1 MSIGPVELTILLTL
15 FCLLPIII
23 AGVIILLV
31 VQSRKSQESSEKKC
45 PYCAETI
52 KKDAIKCRYCGMDL
66 DEG

>member
-1 MSIGPVELTILLTL
+1 MSIGPIELTILLTL
-15 FCLLPIII
+15 LCLLPIII
-23 AGVIILLV
+23 AGIIILIV
-31 VQSRKSQESSEKKC
+31 VLARKSKESNEKKC